1 MRSYLLWM
9 EKRRS
14 RKIEKSLKNVS
25 GDTTSIAVDD
35 ASLRTGAF
43 VVAPCPHDGRCPL
56 ENTSKYCHFVQRLE
70 RTSSQRAYKR
80 SKGEPLRGFEDEKFC
95 YVALRRGRR
104 PQEAWPL
111 DGMEFETLKE
121 RQAKR
126 NPEDL
131 IIDYEDQFETE
142 EEEEPSFEDDLV
154 PYASDVA
161 ETSLFHKNEEE
172 EDEVEEVRAGVGS
185 GWGRIIYTPVRRG
198 RQIQMDICRAT
209 KRDGSEG
216 TFERMVVTQSRN
228 PTLHLQARRSLWGD
242 LWPF

>member
-1 MRSYLLWM
+1 MLFLSDDL
-9 EKRRS
+9 
-14 RKIEKSLKNVS
+14 RKI
-25 GDTTSIAVDD
+25 I
-35 ASLRTGAF
+35 
-43 VVAPCPHDGRCPL
+43 
-56 ENTSKYCHFVQRLE
+56 
-70 RTSSQRAYKR
+70 
-80 SKGEPLRGFEDEKFC
+80 KFGLC
-95 YVALRRGRR
+95 S
-104 PQEAWPL
+104 
-111 DGMEFETLKE
+111 FSCF
-121 RQAKR
+121 
-126 NPEDL
+126 
-131 IIDYEDQFETE
+131 IDYFTFLFPVEDQFETE

>member
-1 MRSYLLWM
+1 MLC
-9 EKRRS
+9 
-14 RKIEKSLKNVS
+14 
-25 GDTTSIAVDD
+25 
-35 ASLRTGAF
+35 F
-43 VVAPCPHDGRCPL
+43 
-56 ENTSKYCHFVQRLE
+56 
-70 RTSSQRAYKR
+70 
-80 SKGEPLRGFEDEKFC
+80 
-95 YVALRRGRR
+95 
-104 PQEAWPL
+104 
-111 DGMEFETLKE
+111 
-121 RQAKR
+121 
-126 NPEDL
+126 
-131 IIDYEDQFETE
+131 IDYFTFLFPVEDQFETE
-142 EEEEPSFEDDLV
+142 EEEEPSFEHDLV